1 MRKSMLVLLC
11 ATAPLAAQ
19 NWELG
24 LFAGQQS
31 YKSTDVPSM
40 SYKGLTL
47 PAGSLQPDSKV
58 VYGARL
64 GYSVVDMG
72 PVLLQITGGF
82 QPKSEATLKWGGVEV
97 PDAKYTH
104 EHTSIGAMFNFK
116 ARVAA
121 GAGIEY
127 RFEKVGWSDASESET
142 FNYARPW
149 FRANVG
155 FSFPT
160 LIVKPFLGLEVAMPL
175 ISKSI
180 DVASTNTP
188 DEDVYKALA
197 PKLQIGIYAGI
208 RFRIFG
214 GAFFL

>member
-1 MRKSMLVLLC
+1 MRKSILMLLC
-11 ATAPLAAQ
+11 VAAPLAAQ

-31 YKSTDVPSM
+31 YKSIDVPSM
-40 SYKGLTL
+40 SIPGFTL
-47 PAGSLQPDSKV
+47 HAGSLQPDSKIA
-58 VYGARL
+58 YSFRL
-64 GYSVVDMG
+64 GYSIVDMG
-72 PVLLQITGGF
+72 PVLFQITGGY
-82 QPKSEATLKWGGVEV
+82 QPKSEATLKWAGVEV
-97 PDAKYTH
+97 PNAKYTH

-116 ARVAA
+116 AGVAA

-127 RFEKVGWSDASESET
+127 RFEKVGWSDESESET

-160 LIVKPFLGLEVAMPL
+160 PIVKPFLGLEVAMPL

-188 DEDVYKALA
+188 DEDVYKAIA

-208 RFRIFG
+208 RF
-214 GAFFL
+214 